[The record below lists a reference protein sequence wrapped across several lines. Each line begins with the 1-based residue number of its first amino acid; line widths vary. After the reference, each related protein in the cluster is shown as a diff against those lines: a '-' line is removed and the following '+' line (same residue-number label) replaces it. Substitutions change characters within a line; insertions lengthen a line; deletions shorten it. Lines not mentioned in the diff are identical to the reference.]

1 MGPVTRAKL
10 PSDKG
15 YHGVP
20 AGRSPRSCEGAH
32 LSFRRGE
39 ILGAAGWRLPYIE
52 LRGIMLRMAARESN
66 PNFMNGVPE
75 LLILRLLQEQE
86 MYGYEIVQAIR
97 SRSQAVIK
105 VGEGVV
111 YPVLHGLE
119 QEGALRS
126 RRKTVNGRSR
136 IYYSVT
142 PAGAQRLVELASA
155 WSNLATAIQKMLTGA
170 QHGAAIS

>member
-1 MGPVTRAKL
+1 
-10 PSDKG
+10 
-15 YHGVP
+15 
-20 AGRSPRSCEGAH
+20 
-32 LSFRRGE
+32 
-39 ILGAAGWRLPYIE
+39 
-52 LRGIMLRMAARESN
+52 MAARETN

-75 LLILRLLQEQE
+75 LLILRLLLQEE

-97 SRSQAVIK
+97 SRTDAVIA

-119 QEGALRS
+119 RDGAIRS

-142 PAGAQRLVELASA
+142 AVGTSRLADLTQTWA
-155 WSNLATAIQKMLTGA
+155 NLTGA
-170 QHGAAIS
+170 IQSLLSGGTHGEAIP